1 MKGLTILAVVEED
14 GTTSYRIDEFDSSEL
29 ADLQAAVGG
38 WIEAIP
44 TDPLVTM
51 WVNEEGKLHKLPP
64 NRLAMDVW
72 LRWDIHRCQLV
83 GGDWIA
89 GNCVV
94 TGGVGADGET
104 LDLPDEARRWV
115 LRVASEAV

>member
-1 MKGLTILAVVEED
+1 MKGLAIIVVEGDD
-14 GTTSYRIDEFDSSEL
+14 GPAYRVDEFDGDGDALREV
-29 ADLQAAVGG
+29 VGG
-38 WIEAIP
+38 WIEGIP

-51 WVNEEGKLHKLPP
+51 WVNEEGKFQSLPV

-72 LRWDIHRCQLV
+72 LRWDIHGCMVV

-94 TGGVGADGET
+94 TGGVDAYGET
-104 LDLPDEARRWV
+104 LDLPDAARRWV
-115 LRVASEAV
+115 LRVAKEAT